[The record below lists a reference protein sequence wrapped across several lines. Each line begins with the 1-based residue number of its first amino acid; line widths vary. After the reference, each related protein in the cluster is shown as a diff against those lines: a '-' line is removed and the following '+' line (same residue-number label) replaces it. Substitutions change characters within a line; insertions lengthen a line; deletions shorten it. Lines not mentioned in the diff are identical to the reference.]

1 MTSLFDKDNDD
12 NKDYLAEL
20 TGPGG
25 KYDKTK
31 YTSEAEMFQ
40 AIAKGKVHGDRLLDL
55 KLQQFD
61 ELKEDY
67 MKIRDENVAKASF
80 DDYLTRMT
88 TKKEEPLPNLESGNN
103 NQPQFDYKKIE
114 DLATAKA
121 QAAVMELE
129 QRRLE
134 KQALD
139 DIENRLRTRHG
150 DNARAVLRDKMNA
163 LNLSEEDIKVLAKK
177 SPEAVINALGLN
189 YQPEPYRNDLPRSN
203 VRSDSFKP
211 VTDIRDAVYYEK
223 LRHEKPKE
231 YFSEKVSVQR
241 LKDMDNP
248 DFLTRYNEKLKSRT
262 Y

>member
-1 MTSLFDKDNDD
+1 MSLFDKDNDE
-12 NKDYLAEL
+12 NTDYLAEL

-25 KYDKTK
+25 KFDRTK
-31 YTSEAEMFQ
+31 YTSEEDMYK

-67 MKIRDENVAKASF
+67 MKIRDENVAKESF
-80 DDYLTRMT
+80 DEYFKRFTA
-88 TKKEEPLPNLESGNN
+88 KQEPLT
-103 NQPQFDYKKIE
+103 NQPIVNSEQSPQFDYKKIE

-129 QRRLE
+129 QRRQE
-134 KQALD
+134 KQTLD
-139 DIENRLRTRHG
+139 DIEKRLQARHG
-150 DNARAVLRDKMNA
+150 SNAKNVLRDKMNA
-163 LNLSEEDIKVLAKK
+163 LNLSEEDIKLLAKK
-177 SPEAVINALGLN
+177 SPDAVINALGLN
-189 YQPEPYRNDLPRSN
+189 YQQEPYSEILPRTN

-211 VTDIRDAVYYEK
+211 VTDVRDAVYYEK

-241 LKDMDNP
+241 LKDMDHP
-248 DFLTRYNEKLKSRT
+248 DFLKRYNEKVRT